1 MAYRYRFLTRD
12 QFPQI
17 HQAFLQAFA
26 DYYVETGG
34 ITEEVL
40 YNRAVKNGVDFS
52 VSVGAFDAERLVAM
66 TLVGLDQ
73 WKGATAAF
81 DIGTGVVP
89 GHRGRGVAKEMFQF
103 ALPRLRERGATR
115 FVLEVIQE
123 NQPAIKAYKAVGF
136 EVTRE
141 FDCFRWELARGGGAL
156 DPAPDVD
163 IRREERDSLDSFE
176 AHLDWRPS
184 WENSFSSI
192 RRIPDDVRLFGAY
205 SAGECVGLLVY
216 YPGTNWV
223 MTFVVKRNRRRR
235 GVGSALLDW
244 FARRR
249 PGVQPVVRLVNID
262 RNDLATVS
270 LLQKAGCEL
279 LIRQF
284 EMELTL

>member
-141 FDCFRWELARGGGAL
+141 FDC
-156 DPAPDVD
+156 
-163 IRREERDSLDSFE
+163 
-176 AHLDWRPS
+176 
-184 WENSFSSI
+184 
-192 RRIPDDVRLFGAY
+192 
-205 SAGECVGLLVY
+205 
-216 YPGTNWV
+216 
-223 MTFVVKRNRRRR
+223 
-235 GVGSALLDW
+235 
-244 FARRR
+244 
-249 PGVQPVVRLVNID
+249 
-262 RNDLATVS
+262 
-270 LLQKAGCEL
+270 
-279 LIRQF
+279 
-284 EMELTL
+284 